1 MGNPLQHPRLENSM
15 DGAWQA
21 TVHGVEK
28 SRTWLR
34 NFTSPLE
41 AERGL
46 SGGLV
51 VKNPPANA
59 GDVGLIPWSGRSPGG
74 GNPTYSSILASRSP
88 WTEEPGGIQS
98 MGSQSET
105 WLSMHT
111 LMQNILLAVPP
122 VKILVA
128 LISVKQFK
136 PVSYL
141 IAGGNL
147 YDKILRQKDKL
158 FEEEVIHISVKGS

>member
-1 MGNPLQHPRLENSM
+1 
-15 DGAWQA
+15 
-21 TVHGVEK
+21 
-28 SRTWLR
+28 
-34 NFTSPLE
+34 
-41 AERGL
+41 
-46 SGGLV
+46 
-51 VKNPPANA
+51 
-59 GDVGLIPWSGRSPGG
+59 
-74 GNPTYSSILASRSP
+74 
-88 WTEEPGGIQS
+88 
-98 MGSQSET
+98 
-105 WLSMHT
+105 MHT